1 MFSLETFSMNKMP
14 SRIIYTGTCAQI
26 YRLKESKSS
35 NRFLNLPA
43 YLNDFLV
50 KEKGAEGVMNKDED
64 EFDIFH
70 YNNTTIKAI
79 YSEQGNQIKAF
90 GTKKQISAI
99 EKGLAKKLKQAE
111 VSFEEMYKH
120 QPFRQNEI
128 LQEKLIEAVR
138 IRHQEFLSNAK
149 NF

>member
-1 MFSLETFSMNKMP
+1 MKKL
-14 SRIIYTGTCAQI
+14 
-26 YRLKESKSS
+26 SK
-35 NRFLNLPA
+35 NAFEPLDKYEVEL
-43 YLNDFLV
+43 
-50 KEKGAEGVMNKDED
+50 
-64 EFDIFH
+64 
-70 YNNTTIKAI
+70 
-79 YSEQGNQIKAF
+79 IKAF
-90 GTKKQISAI
+90 GAEKQILAI

-149 NF
+149 NI